1 MMTVYVALLRGI
13 NVGGNNLVS
22 MATLKDRFE
31 RLGFKDVST
40 YINSGNVFFRSA
52 ADARKIETRI
62 DRMLAREYGLT
73 GKTVVRSQ
81 AEMAELM
88 RTIEKTWKPASEWRR
103 NVVFLRHTIDSE
115 DVLAGIS
122 PKRDIERVVYCPGT
136 LLWAARR
143 EALTRSAMLKLSS
156 KPAYREM
163 TVRNVNTARAIA
175 ERMQRMAENNE
186 IGGNPTAP

>member
-1 MMTVYVALLRGI
+1 MTVYVALLRGI
-13 NVGGNNLVS
+13 NVGGNNIVS
-22 MATLKDRFE
+22 MASLKDRFE

-40 YINSGNVFFRSA
+40 YINSGNVFFRSPE
-52 ADARKIETRI
+52 ADARRIETRI
-62 DRMLAREYGLT
+62 DRMLGREYGLS

-88 RTIEKTWKPASEWRR
+88 RTIAKTWKPDPEWRR
-103 NVVFLRHTIDSE
+103 NVIFLRHTIDSE

-122 PKRDIERVVYCPGT
+122 PKHDIERVVYCPGT

-156 KPAYREM
+156 KPTYREM
-163 TVRNVNTARAIA
+163 TVRNVNTTRAIA
-175 ERMQRMAENNE
+175 ERMQQMAEE
-186 IGGNPTAP
+186 DE